1 MNPMTAQIRQVIIRI
16 TERLLEA
23 LVAKRPRHTWKPLFS
38 ELPCLSWQRG
48 PLPTTEVR
56 YDRESPLDPFSP

>member
-1 MNPMTAQIRQVIIRI
+1 MNPMTVQIRQVIIRI

-23 LVAKRPRHTWKPLFS
+23 LVAKRPRHTRNQLFS
-38 ELPCLSWQRG
+38 KLPCLSRQRG

-56 YDRESPLDPFSP
+56 